1 MTGSDADRYRRSRE
15 LLARAQASIPGGV
28 TSSVRAGAVP
38 LPLYFDRGAGSRLWD
53 VDGNEYIDFLLAYGP
68 SFLGHS
74 PPAVAEALSQQA
86 QRGLTFGA
94 QHAAE
99 AEAAERVLRAVPGAE
114 KVMFASTGSEAVAV
128 ALRVARAYTNRPK
141 VVKFQGHYHGWLDGM
156 FASVGNAMSPEHP
169 AENLAWPQT
178 AGTSPGATADTL
190 TCRWNDLEALSQ
202 LMAERGHEI
211 AAVIVEPVNVN
222 GGVILPSPGMLALIR
237 DLTTRNGAVLIFD
250 EVITG
255 FRIALGGAQ
264 ERYGIQ
270 ADLAIFAK
278 AIAGGFP
285 VSAIAGSD
293 ELVSV
298 INDGQLAHNGTFNGN
313 PMGMAAVIA
322 TLDVLLGSADEI
334 YPRLE
339 RLGNRLAD
347 GLAALSPS
355 LTVRSIGPICATS
368 FDEPADV
375 VRIQDR
381 TGGDVDKQQAF
392 ATGLIDRGIHS
403 TGLWYLSTAHTEG
416 DVDAALETA
425 ADVMATI
432 T

>member
-1 MTGSDADRYRRSRE
+1 
-15 LLARAQASIPGGV
+15 
-28 TSSVRAGAVP
+28 
-38 LPLYFDRGAGSRLWD
+38 
-53 VDGNEYIDFLLAYGP
+53 
-68 SFLGHS
+68 
-74 PPAVAEALSQQA
+74 
-86 QRGLTFGA
+86 
-94 QHAAE
+94 
-99 AEAAERVLRAVPGAE
+99 
-114 KVMFASTGSEAVAV
+114 
-128 ALRVARAYTNRPK
+128 
-141 VVKFQGHYHGWLDGM
+141 
-156 FASVGNAMSPEHP
+156 
-169 AENLAWPQT
+169 
-178 AGTSPGATADTL
+178 
-190 TCRWNDLEALSQ
+190 
-202 LMAERGHEI
+202 
-211 AAVIVEPVNVN
+211 
-222 GGVILPSPGMLALIR
+222 
-237 DLTTRNGAVLIFD
+237 
-250 EVITG
+250 
-255 FRIALGGAQ
+255 
-264 ERYGIQ
+264 
-270 ADLAIFAK
+270 LAIFAK

-322 TLDVLLGSADEI
+322 TLDVLLESADEI

-392 ATGLIDRGIHS
+392 ATGLIDRGIYS

>member
-74 PPAVAEALSQQA
+74 PPAVAKALSQQA

-94 QHAAE
+94 SHATE
-99 AEAAERVLRAVPGAE
+99 AEAAERILRAVPGAE

-237 DLTTRNGAVLIFD
+237 DLTARNGAVLIFD

-270 ADLAIFAK
+270 ADLAVFAK